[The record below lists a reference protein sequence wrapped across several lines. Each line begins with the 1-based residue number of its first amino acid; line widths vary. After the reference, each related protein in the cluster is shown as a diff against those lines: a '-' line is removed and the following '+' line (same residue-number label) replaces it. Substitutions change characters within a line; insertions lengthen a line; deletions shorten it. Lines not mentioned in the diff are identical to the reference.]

1 MITVSILGL
10 DQYVVGHYSGEV
22 SQRLAK
28 LYETSNDDIM
38 FYAPDSFLFHDGVEQ
53 TSWNVLVRV
62 SAPLKFKRLQDVVAK
77 FIIGTL
83 ESVAI
88 HIAVEF
94 TYFKDEDH
102 YEKINREYPRFIT
115 DENLVYA
122 DKTIEE
128 MEDEEEPEI
137 YEGNVFADL
146 DKKLSEAGK
155 TKQPV
160 PPEHHHND
168 DKKACCADDAACAC
182 HGEGKEKGCADD
194 ADCDCHHD
202 EKGECCGGEHAPEKP
217 VERAPQKPKK
227 K

>member
-1 MITVSILGL
+1 MITISILGL

-22 SQRLAK
+22 SARLAK
-28 LYETSNDDIM
+28 LYETSNDEIM

-62 SAPLKFKRLQDVVAK
+62 SAPAKFKKLQDVVAK

-83 ESVAI
+83 EGVAI

-94 TYFKDEDH
+94 SYFKDEDR
-102 YEKINREYPRFIT
+102 YEKINRDYPRFIT

-146 DKKLSEAGK
+146 DKKLAEGGK
-155 TKQPV
+155 TKQPA
-160 PPEHHHND
+160 PSEH
-168 DKKACCADDAACAC
+168 
-182 HGEGKEKGCADD
+182 
-194 ADCDCHHD
+194 HHD
-202 EKGECCGGEHAPEKP
+202 EKKPCCADEADCACHNEENDECCGGHHEHGEHAECTC
-217 VERAPQKPKK
+217 EKPKK

>member
-1 MITVSILGL
+1 MITISILGL
-10 DQYVVGHYSGEV
+10 DQYVVGHYSSEV

-28 LYETSNDDIM
+28 LYETSNDEIM

-62 SAPLKFKRLQDVVAK
+62 SAPAKFKRLQDVVAK

-83 ESVAI
+83 EGVAI

-94 TYFKDEDH
+94 SYFKDEDR
-102 YEKINREYPRFIT
+102 YEKINRDYPRFIT

-146 DKKLSEAGK
+146 DKKLAGAGK
-155 TKQPV
+155 TKQPFE
-160 PPEHHHND
+160 PEHHHGD
-168 DKKACCADDAACAC
+168 EKKACCADDADCAC
-182 HGEGKEKGCADD
+182 HT
-194 ADCDCHHD
+194 D
-202 EKGECCGGEHAPEKP
+202 EKGECCGGNHEHDEHADS
-217 VERAPQKPKK
+217 ATQKPKK

>member
-1 MITVSILGL
+1 MITISILGL

-22 SQRLAK
+22 SARLAK
-28 LYETSNDDIM
+28 LYETSNDEIM

-62 SAPLKFKRLQDVVAK
+62 SAPLKFKKLQDVVAK

-83 ESVAI
+83 EGVAI

-94 TYFKDEDH
+94 SYFKDEDR
-102 YEKINREYPRFIT
+102 YEKINRDYPRFIT

-146 DKKLSEAGK
+146 DKKLATGGNAK
-155 TKQPV
+155 KDD
-160 PPEHHHND
+160 HHHD
-168 DKKACCADDAACAC
+168 EKKSCCADDASCTCHEGGKEDCCKDDDDCAC
-182 HGEGKEKGCADD
+182 HN
-194 ADCDCHHD
+194 D
-202 EKGECCGGEHAPEKP
+202 EKGDCCGGDHEHAKHADT
-217 VERAPQKPKK
+217 APKKPKK